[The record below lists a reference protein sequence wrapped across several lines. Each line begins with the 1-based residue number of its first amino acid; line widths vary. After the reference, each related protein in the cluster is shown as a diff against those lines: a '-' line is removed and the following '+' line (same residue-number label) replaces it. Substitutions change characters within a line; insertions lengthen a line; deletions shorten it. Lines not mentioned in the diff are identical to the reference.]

1 MPMYN
6 LIEHSDAYLK
16 RSKSLWK
23 YYREEPVLDSNRN
36 IIDFPDDN
44 NNSALFKL
52 EQKITGQTGNGD
64 TIFVKIMV
72 LLKYLS
78 NFWRTLEMSLVNC
91 EISLQLKCCRSWII
105 VAGTENNQN
114 WIFQIY
120 DTKVYFSAVTLSTQ
134 ENIELLQQLES
145 SFKKNKL
152 LEQISS

>member
-23 YYREEPVLDSNRN
+23 YYREEPVLDNNRN

-78 NFWRTLEMSLVNC
+78 NF
-91 EISLQLKCCRSWII
+91 
-105 VAGTENNQN
+105 
-114 WIFQIY
+114 
-120 DTKVYFSAVTLSTQ
+120 
-134 ENIELLQQLES
+134 
-145 SFKKNKL
+145 
-152 LEQISS
+152 